1 MTMPI
6 LKSRNAERAAQLDA
20 IAAKVARGA
29 AKLKPLSDSTPEQA
43 RAVREAIGNPFAPP
57 SAKLAEISDYMAE
70 LQSGTIGIRVYRP
83 TADTGGAQPALV
95 FYHGGG
101 YVLSNVEQYDTVAQQ
116 LCFHSGCVV
125 FSVDY
130 TLAPT
135 HTVQQIHQQGFQAYQ
150 WIRGRADEFGI
161 DPDKIAMGGDSAG
174 GNLTIAVVLAC
185 KRESY
190 PMPAFQ
196 LLIYPSVDLAM
207 TFPSIDEF
215 ADGYFLT
222 KANMNWFR
230 LHYLKDEAQA
240 SDPSLNFIEHDLTGL
255 PPAYLMTAGFDP
267 LRDEGK
273 AFSDRMVEQG
283 VDVEHECYTDMIHG
297 FISFS
302 GGIAAGMA
310 CLKDMGI
317 RVKKALL

>member
-1 MTMPI
+1 MPI
-6 LKSRNAERAAQLDA
+6 FKSKTAERAAELDA
-20 IAAKVARGA
+20 YAAKVARGA
-29 AKLKPLSDSTPEQA
+29 ARLKPMSESTPEEVRAA
-43 RAVREAIGNPFAPP
+43 RESAGNPFAPP
-57 SAKLAEISDYMAE
+57 SAELADISDHRAE
-70 LQSGTIGIRVYRP
+70 LESGAINIRAYRP
-83 TADTGGAQPALV
+83 AVEAAGSLPALV

-101 YVLSNVEQYDTVAQQ
+101 YVIGSVEQYDTVAQQ

-130 TLAPT
+130 TLAPS
-135 HTVQQIHQQGFQAYQ
+135 HKISQIHEQGYQAYR
-150 WIRGRADEFGI
+150 WIRERSDEFGI
-161 DPDKIAMGGDSAG
+161 DLEKVAMGGDSAG
-174 GNLTIAVVLAC
+174 GNLTIGVVLAC

-207 TFPSIDEF
+207 TFPSIEEF

-222 KANMNWFR
+222 KSNMNWFR
-230 LHYLKDEAQA
+230 HHYLDGEAQ
-240 SDPSLNFIEHDLTGL
+240 SNDPSLNFLEHDLTGL

-273 AFSDRMVEQG
+273 AFFDRLVEQG
-283 VDVEHECYTDMIHG
+283 VEVEHECYTDMIHG

-302 GGIAAGMA
+302 GGIAAGME
-310 CLKDMGI
+310 CLKDMGL
-317 RVKKALL
+317 RVHKALE

>member
-1 MTMPI
+1 MPI
-6 LKSRNAERAAQLDA
+6 FKSKTAERATELDA
-20 IAAKVARGA
+20 YAAKVARGA
-29 AKLKPLSDSTPEQA
+29 ARLKPMSGSTPEEVRAA
-43 RAVREAIGNPFAPP
+43 RESAGNPFAPP
-57 SAKLAEISDYMAE
+57 SAELADISDHRAE
-70 LQSGTIGIRVYRP
+70 LESGAINIRAYRP
-83 TADTGGAQPALV
+83 AVETAGSLPALV

-101 YVLSNVEQYDTVAQQ
+101 YVIGSVEQYDTVAQQ

-130 TLAPT
+130 TLAPR
-135 HTVQQIHQQGFQAYQ
+135 HRISQIHEQGYQAYQ
-150 WIRGRADEFGI
+150 WIRERSVEFGI
-161 DPDKIAMGGDSAG
+161 DLEKVAMGGDSAG
-174 GNLTIAVVLAC
+174 GNLTIGVVLSC

-207 TFPSIDEF
+207 TFPSIEEF

-222 KANMNWFR
+222 KPNMNWFR
-230 LHYLKDEAQA
+230 HHYLDSEAQSNDA
-240 SDPSLNFIEHDLTGL
+240 SLNFLEHDLTGL

-273 AFSDRMVEQG
+273 AFFDRLVEHG
-283 VDVEHECYTDMIHG
+283 VEAEHECYTDMIHG

-302 GGIAAGMA
+302 GGIAAGMV
-310 CLKDMGI
+310 CLKDMGL
-317 RVKKALL
+317 R

>member
-1 MTMPI
+1 MPI
-6 LKSRNAERAAQLDA
+6 LKSKIAERAAELDT

-29 AKLKPLSDSTPEQA
+29 ARLKPMSETTPEEA
-43 RAVREAIGNPFAPP
+43 RAIREASGNPFAPP
-57 SAKLAEISDYMAE
+57 PAE
-70 LQSGTIGIRVYRP
+70 LGDVSDHKAELLSGTIGIRVYRP
-83 TADTGGAQPALV
+83 KTETKGLQGALV

-130 TLAPT
+130 TLAPA
-135 HTVQQIHQQGFQAYQ
+135 HKISQIHEQGFQAYQ
-150 WIRGRADEFGI
+150 WIRERADEFRI
-161 DPDKIAMGGDSAG
+161 DLQRVAMGGDSAG

-185 KRESY
+185 ERANY

-207 TFPSIDEF
+207 SFPSIDEF
-215 ADGYFLT
+215 AEGYFLT
-222 KANMNWFR
+222 KPNMNWFR
-230 LHYLKDEAQA
+230 NHYLSSAEQA
-240 SDPSLNFIEHDLTGL
+240 NDPSLKFLEHDLEGM

-273 AFSDRMVEQG
+273 AFFDKMVEQG

-310 CLKDMGI
+310 CLEDMGL
-317 RVKKALL
+317 RVRKALL

>member
-1 MTMPI
+1 MPI
-6 LKSRNAERAAQLDA
+6 LKSKIAERATELDA
-20 IAAKVARGA
+20 IAAKVARGSA
-29 AKLKPLSDSTPEQA
+29 RLKQLSESTPEEA
-43 RAVREAIGNPFAPP
+43 RAVRESTGNPFAPP
-57 SAKLAEISDYMAE
+57 PAELASISDHRAE
-70 LQSGTIGIRVYRP
+70 LESETIGIRVYRP
-83 TADTGGAQPALV
+83 KIETLGLHSALV

-116 LCFHSGCVV
+116 LCLHSGCVV

-130 TLAPT
+130 TLAPE
-135 HTVQQIHQQGFQAYQ
+135 HNVKQIHEQGYQAYQ
-150 WIRGRADEFGI
+150 WIRQRADEFGI
-161 DPDKIAMGGDSAG
+161 ALDKIAMGGDSAG

-196 LLIYPSVDLAM
+196 LLIYPSVDLTM
-207 TFPSIDEF
+207 SFPSIDEF

-222 KANMNWFR
+222 KPNMNWFR
-230 LHYLKDEAQA
+230 EHYLENRGQA
-240 SDPSLNFIEHDLTGL
+240 NDPALKFLEHDLAGL

-273 AFSDRMVEQG
+273 AFFDKMVGQG

-297 FISFS
+297 FISFA
-302 GGIAAGMA
+302 GGITAGME
-310 CLKDMGI
+310 CLKDMGL
-317 RVKKALL
+317 RLKSALS

>member
-1 MTMPI
+1 MPI
-6 LKSRNAERAAQLDA
+6 LKSKIAERAAELDV

-29 AKLKPLSDSTPEQA
+29 ARLKPMSETTPEEA
-43 RAVREAIGNPFAPP
+43 RAVREASGNPFAPP
-57 SAKLAEISDYMAE
+57 PAELAGISDHKAE
-70 LQSGTIGIRVYRP
+70 LESGTIGIRVYRP
-83 TADTGGAQPALV
+83 QVETAGLQGALV

-130 TLAPT
+130 TLAPN
-135 HTVQQIHQQGFQAYQ
+135 HNIKQIHEQGYQAYQ

-161 DPDKIAMGGDSAG
+161 AVEKIAMGGDSAG

-185 KRESY
+185 KREGY
-190 PMPAFQ
+190 PLPAFQ

-207 TFPSIDEF
+207 SFPSIDEF

-222 KANMNWFR
+222 KPNMHWFR
-230 LHYLKDEAQA
+230 NHYLASAAQA
-240 SDPSLNFIEHDLTGL
+240 NDASLKFLEHDLTGL

-273 AFSDRMVEQG
+273 AFFDKMVEQG
-283 VDVEHECYTDMIHG
+283 IDAEHECYTDMIHG

-302 GGIAAGMA
+302 GGIAAGME
-310 CLKDMGI
+310 CLEDMGR